1 MDSSIT
7 DHTLFWLVAVILSS
21 SGDHIRTTVSD
32 SN

>member
-7 DHTLFWLVAVILSS
+7 DFWLVAVILSS